1 MDQISINF
9 LNPKRS
15 EVIWKEEPLMKDAN
29 MMYHYNKFAL
39 LLNFKSKQMEGHVAP
54 TDSRF
59 RKDQRLY
66 EEGKIEEADAEK
78 LMIEE
83 EQ

>member
-1 MDQISINF
+1 MGEVFDSSGKKQIEIVGSWMDQISINW

-15 EVIWKEEPLMKDAN
+15 EVIWKEEPLMKNAE

-39 LLNFKSKQMEGHVAP
+39 LLNYKSAQMEGYVAP

-59 RKDQRLY
+59 RKD
-66 EEGKIEEADAEK
+66 
-78 LMIEE
+78 
-83 EQ
+83 

>member
-1 MDQISINF
+1 MDG
-9 LNPKRS
+9 
-15 EVIWKEEPLMKDAN
+15 
-29 MMYHYNKFAL
+29 Y
-39 LLNFKSKQMEGHVAP
+39 VAP

-83 EQ
+83 EQWNKRELAAEGKIPDYEPRYFCKVVHPHI

>member
-1 MDQISINF
+1 
-9 LNPKRS
+9 
-15 EVIWKEEPLMKDAN
+15 
-29 MMYHYNKFAL
+29 MYHYNKYAL
-39 LLNFKSKQMEGHVAP
+39 LLNYKSKQMEGFVAP

-78 LMIEE
+78 LLIEE
-83 EQ
+83 E